1 MKKTVK
7 IKIGGKEKEIG
18 FSIRQLAR
26 LEEDINCSIMGVFRG
41 GAVRNTNIKFTAAA
55 LHNGLSDEIGEDEAY
70 DLIEKYCE
78 ESTLDDLNAKIIAAI
93 FATGLFTPGKNEK
106 KAADETG
113 KGQ

>member
-7 IKIGGKEKEIG
+7 IKIHGKDKEIG
-18 FSIRQLAR
+18 FSIRQLSM
-26 LEEDINCSIMGVFRG
+26 LEEDINCSIMGIFRG
-41 GAVRNTNIKFTAAA
+41 GAVKNTNLKFTVGA
-55 LHNGLSDEIGEDEAY
+55 LRHGTAGGISEDEAY

-78 ESTLDDLNAKIIAAI
+78 ESTLDDLNAKIIEAI

-106 KAADETG
+106 NGEDETE